1 MNDELEIVR
10 GQYFDRTHVPYLT
23 LYNDILSFNDSCI
36 ELMGDCEYVNIII
49 EKDGKII
56 RVRGC
61 EISDYDSV
69 RWYKVKRGIKVPRK
83 MRSRMFTAMLFD
95 RLGFD
100 YEHKYR
106 LRGEYS
112 DTDVPEL
119 IFYTSDPQ
127 VFVLREWDGRQRFV
141 ERYPEDWK
149 DSFGIP
155 ISKRKRRR
163 IATFEEYTVLDVK
176 LDKVD
181 QLIEDTVDAEDVEKM
196 NELKEKYIKG

>member
-1 MNDELEIVR
+1 MNDDLEIIR
-10 GQYFDRTHVPYLT
+10 GQFFDRTHVPYLT
-23 LYNDILSFNDSCI
+23 LYNDMLAFNDCCI
-36 ELMGDCEYVNIII
+36 ELLGDCEYVNIIV

-61 EISDYDSV
+61 ESCDYDSI
-69 RWYKVKRGIKVPRK
+69 RWYKLKRGIKIPRR

-100 YEHKYR
+100 YDHKYR
-106 LRGEYS
+106 LQGEYS

-119 IFYTSDPQ
+119 IFYTSNPQ

-155 ISKRKRRR
+155 VSKRKRRR
-163 IATFEEYTVLDVK
+163 LATFEEYTVLDVK

-181 QLIEDTVDAEDVEKM
+181 QLVEDTVDTEDIEKM